1 MVRLGLGILA
11 VADAEHGQ
19 LRARRAAGYKSL
31 AGHRNL
37 AGDTG
42 LKGLRDRRSLEKI
55 VLRRHCTS
63 H

>member
-1 MVRLGLGILA
+1 MVRLGLGILE
-11 VADAEHGQ
+11 VADAGHGR
-19 LRARRAAGYKSL
+19 LRAHRAAGYKSL

-55 VLRRHCTS
+55 VLGRHCTS